1 MGLGKSL
8 SLWFSHWYG
17 IFSLLDLYGGLR
29 LFDVAL
35 DQVFQAVCQEPE
47 ACDDVWNC
55 PANCLAD
62 GNSNDE
68 DVLGKCCQVLAIVDG
83 LDLVD
88 VWLDGVQHGG
98 LICGDSHNLGRMI
111 GWDEKVWDLYSE
123 LVFDESIDV
132 V

>member
-1 MGLGKSL
+1 MLRQIPEPL
-8 SLWFSHWYG
+8 V
-17 IFSLLDLYGGLR
+17 FSLVWDLLLVG
-29 LFDVAL
+29 FVWWAHNCSNVAL
-35 DQVFQAVCQEPE
+35 DQVFQAVCQEAE

-55 PANCLAD
+55 PADCFAD

-98 LICGDSHNLGRMI
+98 LICGDSHNLGR
-111 GWDEKVWDLYSE
+111 
-123 LVFDESIDV
+123 
-132 V
+132 